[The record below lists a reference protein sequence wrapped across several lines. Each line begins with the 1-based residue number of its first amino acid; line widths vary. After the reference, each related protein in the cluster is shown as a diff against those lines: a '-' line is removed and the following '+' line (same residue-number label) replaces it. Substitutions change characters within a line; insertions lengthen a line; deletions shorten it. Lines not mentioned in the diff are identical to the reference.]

1 MEGVINTKEFMN
13 ELESRGLLVV
23 RAIDLENLI
32 YRKGQSVNELREKCL
47 KKKAL
52 TFKEIIDAQFFD
64 IKSKGTLKYWCET
77 GKFRPEEVIVD
88 EKTGVWRVLTIGVI
102 RICRN
107 EGISN

>member
-1 MEGVINTKEFMN
+1 MEAMINTKEFMN

-32 YRKGQSVNELREKCL
+32 YRKGQGVNELREKCL

-64 IKSKGTLKYWCET
+64 IKSKNTLKYWCDQ
-77 GKFRPEEVIVD
+77 GKIRPEEVIID
-88 EKTGVWRVLTIGVI
+88 EQTGVRRVLTIAVI
-102 RICRN
+102 RICKN
-107 EGISN
+107 EGLGN